1 MKKEKLTEEYCKEM
15 DNYADELNN
24 ERWGKINDYLFEELS
39 DFDITDMYR
48 ETNEKFEERY
58 GKLQSGWGN
67 VISEVDRNDIFFDS
81 LDILNENRIPEN
93 GFDMEDVI
101 DSMIDAL
108 IERVNYHQIVQM
120 RKEEQDILM
129 EQSILMN

>member
-39 DFDITDMYR
+39 DFDITDIYR
-48 ETNEKFEERY
+48 ETNEKFESRY
-58 GKLQSGWGN
+58 GKDWN
-67 VISEVDRNDIFFDS
+67 KKNIYWTDS
-81 LDILNENRIPEN
+81 LDIIDGNRIPEK
-93 GFDMEDVI
+93 GFDMEDI
-101 DSMIDAL
+101 IHSMVDAL

>member
-1 MKKEKLTEEYCKEM
+1 MNYNHIMKKEKLTEEYCKEM

-48 ETNEKFEERY
+48 ETNEKFESRY
-58 GKLQSGWGN
+58 GKDWN
-67 VISEVDRNDIFFDS
+67 KKNIYWTDS
-81 LDILNENRIPEN
+81 LDIIDENRIPEK
-93 GFDMEDVI
+93 GFDMEDI
-101 DSMIDAL
+101 IHSMVDAL

>member
-1 MKKEKLTEEYCKEM
+1 MEKEKLTEEYCKEM

-39 DFDITDMYR
+39 DFDITDIYR
-48 ETNEKFEERY
+48 ETNEKFESRY
-58 GKLQSGWGN
+58 GKDWN
-67 VISEVDRNDIFFDS
+67 KKNIYWTDS
-81 LDILNENRIPEN
+81 LDIIDENRIPEK
-93 GFDMEDVI
+93 GFDMEDI
-101 DSMIDAL
+101 IHSMVDAL

>member
-15 DNYADELNN
+15 DNYAGELLN
-24 ERWGKINDYLFEELS
+24 ERWGKISDYLHEKLS

-58 GKLQSGWGN
+58 GKDWNTKGS
-67 VISEVDRNDIFFDS
+67 ICDFDRTDIFFDW
-81 LDILNENRIPEN
+81 LDILDANRIPEN

-108 IERVNYHQIVQM
+108 IDRVNYHQIVQM
-120 RKEEQDILM
+120 RKEEQDIVM

>member
-39 DFDITDMYR
+39 DFDITDIYR

-58 GKLQSGWGN
+58 GKDWNTKGS
-67 VISEVDRNDIFFDS
+67 ICDFDRTDIFFDS
-81 LDILNENRIPEN
+81 LDILDGNRIPEK
-93 GFDMEDVI
+93 GFDMEDI
-101 DSMIDAL
+101 IHSMVDAL

>member
-15 DNYADELNN
+15 DNYAGELLN
-24 ERWGKINDYLFEELS
+24 EKWGKISDYLHEKLS

-58 GKLQSGWGN
+58 G
-67 VISEVDRNDIFFDS
+67 
-81 LDILNENRIPEN
+81 
-93 GFDMEDVI
+93 
-101 DSMIDAL
+101 IDAL
-108 IERVNYHQIVQM
+108 IDRVNYHQIVQM

>member
-39 DFDITDMYR
+39 DFDITDIYR

-58 GKLQSGWGN
+58 GKDWN
-67 VISEVDRNDIFFDS
+67 KKNIYWTDS
-81 LDILNENRIPEN
+81 LDIIVLLL
-93 GFDMEDVI
+93 F
-101 DSMIDAL
+101 AL
-108 IERVNYHQIVQM
+108 L
-120 RKEEQDILM
+120 RKKK
-129 EQSILMN
+129 

>member
-15 DNYADELNN
+15 DNYAGELLN
-24 ERWGKINDYLFEELS
+24 EKWGKISDYLHEKLS

>member
-58 GKLQSGWGN
+58 GKDWN
-67 VISEVDRNDIFFDS
+67 KKNIYWTDS
-81 LDILNENRIPEN
+81 LDIIDENRIPEK
-93 GFDMEDVI
+93 GFDMEDI
-101 DSMIDAL
+101 IHSMVDAL

-120 RKEEQDILM
+120 RKEEQDMLM